1 MRKYWAIVKIGFKNA
16 LTYRADFFLWGF
28 NEFLGTL
35 VFLFIWSVIFGE
47 KGRIGGFSLPETI
60 TYLIG
65 VGLIN
70 NIISTAA
77 SRFIQRDVQSG
88 RLSNLIL
95 IPLNYPLVRLFLS
108 LSAKPVNLLIRFFA
122 YFAVALFFKGK
133 LVVSSNFPMILL
145 TPISVVFAFAINFLV
160 DYLTGCISFWTIT
173 TEGPEGIVRTIKNIF
188 SGNYAPISFF
198 PPGFQVI
205 ANFLP
210 FIYIQYF
217 PMLIYLGKVST
228 IEAIKGIGLQIFW
241 VVVLYFLAR
250 AVWRKGLKKYEGVG
264 I

>member
-1 MRKYWAIVKIGFKNA
+1 MV
-16 LTYRADFFLWGF
+16 
-28 NEFLGTL
+28 
-35 VFLFIWSVIFGE
+35 FGE
-47 KGRIGGFSLPETI
+47 KGRIGGFSLQETI

-70 NIISTAA
+70 NVISTAT
-77 SRFIQRDVQSG
+77 SRFIQRDVQTG

-108 LSAKPVNLLIRFFA
+108 LSAKPVNLLIRFLA

-133 LVVSSNFPMILL
+133 LVVTYNFLVILL
-145 TPISVVFAFAINFLV
+145 TLISVIFAFVINFLV
-160 DYLTGCISFWTIT
+160 DYLAGCISFWTIT
-173 TEGPEGIVRTIKNIF
+173 TEGPEGIIRTIKNIF
-188 SGNYAPISFF
+188 SGDYAPISFF
-198 PPGFQVI
+198 PLAVQTI
-205 ANFLP
+205 ANLLP
-210 FIYIQYF
+210 FVYIQYF
-217 PMLIYLGKVST
+217 PMLIYLSKVST

-241 VVVLYFLAR
+241 VIILFFLTK